1 MIPTIDQMKPSSTE
15 TIMAA
20 IHPVAIV
27 PGINLQYL
35 RGVLSGVLTGEA
47 TVFVSRTDAI
57 MWSFRLSPTQ
67 GPEVPLEIIEREFK
81 SLAEEWHNET
91 DYSPSPTRK
100 ISHDAYL
107 KIIRMGIPA
116 VPLIL
121 HDLRIHGGDWYT
133 ALCIITEE
141 SPVPADAEGD
151 VELMDSAWFE
161 WGRRNGYTF

>member
-47 TVFVSRTDAI
+47 TVFVSRTDGI

-67 GPEVPLEIIEREFK
+67 GPEVG
-81 SLAEEWHNET
+81 
-91 DYSPSPTRK
+91 RK
-100 ISHDAYL
+100 A
-107 KIIRMGIPA
+107 PA
-116 VPLIL
+116 
-121 HDLRIHGGDWYT
+121 
-133 ALCIITEE
+133 
-141 SPVPADAEGD
+141 
-151 VELMDSAWFE
+151 
-161 WGRRNGYTF
+161 